1 MLKREKEV
9 PKDLLTYLEQEQRR
23 VQAAS
28 FDGLHH
34 FVSYPERE
42 VKMKIVRNT
51 PEGFQDGFYSVIIPA
66 VDVFTRGKSPLLRPG
81 FLKRDALSFFVNG
94 TKEAFPFGHVYRSS
108 GSICLG
114 SLFVP
119 SAVPEYAPAMPL
131 ETLFLSN
138 DRNLNHGD
146 GHLSVNETEARAVVQ
161 LLSDAGVRLSQGFFM
176 EEKKNLL
183 KNDVIWNLSADVA
196 EQKPL
201 PGALA
206 VMASV
211 YAIIFKTAKETVQ
224 EQEEK
229 EE

>member
-23 VQAAS
+23 VRAAS

-81 FLKRDALSFFVNG
+81 FLKRDALSFFVSG

-119 SAVPEYAPAMPL
+119 SAVSLINVGEAIL
-131 ETLFLSN
+131 QDLLLISIVTLISTIIVMTVTGKVAQIIIE
-138 DRNLNHGD
+138 RKEKNH
-146 GHLSVNETEARAVVQ
+146 E
-161 LLSDAGVRLSQGFFM
+161 
-176 EEKKNLL
+176 
-183 KNDVIWNLSADVA
+183 
-196 EQKPL
+196 
-201 PGALA
+201 
-206 VMASV
+206 
-211 YAIIFKTAKETVQ
+211 
-224 EQEEK
+224 
-229 EE
+229 